1 MDFQEESDSK
11 TDFPPRDPSLETR
24 PVPYKRSFNTRSIGP
39 GADKTIQKSAR
50 SISDVD
56 LDVRPSDYSDDPEF
70 DSQVFERERPF
81 NNWIRD
87 NEDWLGYKKRS
98 DDVRKLLSAVEAS
111 QKKTQGPLGQAVT
124 DPTWGYF
131 VFVTS
136 YSSVARQKLN
146 QALETLVQAT
156 LRSLRLMSPSL
167 YSEEA
172 TKRFKLEVIEDKE
185 ALENA
190 SEDRVREEFRAHLR
204 SLGMLEDDIMFR
216 GIGTSRCSACILLDE
231 QTIRKLANISFCLDI
246 ERDEHR
252 LERVFVRMIDPKWD
266 YPEVPYPDAVDDDD
280 VPYRGGDDCPV
291 TALAELYRIMDGN
304 LMGEYPFLW
313 N

>member
-1 MDFQEESDSK
+1 MDFQEESDSIPG
-11 TDFPPRDPSLETR
+11 FAARDPSLETR
-24 PVPYKRSFNTRSIGP
+24 PVPPKRSFNIRPFGP
-39 GADKTIQKSAR
+39 GADETIQKTAR
-50 SISDVD
+50 CISDVD
-56 LDVRPSDYSDDPEF
+56 LDIRPSDYSDDPEF

-111 QKKTQGPLGQAVT
+111 QNKMRGPLGQAVT

-136 YSSVARQKLN
+136 YSNLVRQKLN
-146 QALETLVQAT
+146 QALENLVQAT

-172 TKRFKLEVIEDKE
+172 TKRFKLEVIEDKK

-204 SLGMLEDDIMFR
+204 NLGMLEDDIMFR

-231 QTIRKLANISFCLDI
+231 QTIKKLANISFSLDI

-252 LERVFVRMIDPKWD
+252 LCRISLRMIDPKWD
-266 YPEVPYPDAVDDDD
+266 YPKEPYQEAVDDDG

-304 LMGEYPFLW
+304 LMGEYPFL
-313 N
+313 